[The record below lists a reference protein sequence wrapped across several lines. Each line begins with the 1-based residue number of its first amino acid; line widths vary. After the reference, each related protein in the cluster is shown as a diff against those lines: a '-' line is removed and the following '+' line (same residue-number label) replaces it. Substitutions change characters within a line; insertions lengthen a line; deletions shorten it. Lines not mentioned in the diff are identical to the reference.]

1 MTKNKQRVTMTNRP
15 APERD
20 RQLIADKILLFRAHK
35 AKQKQLTTTLEILKA
50 ARELLSV
57 PERWTTGVL
66 ARAQS
71 GYEVTPSS
79 AKAVSWCMSGACLKI
94 GGDDQFLSVIDA
106 LDLDTCIPIWNDAPE
121 RTHAEVLARFDTAI
135 AKLEAQQ

>member
-1 MTKNKQRVTMTNRP
+1 M
-15 APERD
+15 
-20 RQLIADKILLFRAHK
+20 
-35 AKQKQLTTTLEILKA
+35 TTLEILKA
-50 ARELLSV
+50 ARELLAV

-94 GGDDQFLSVIDA
+94 GGDESTFSATFCSVIDA